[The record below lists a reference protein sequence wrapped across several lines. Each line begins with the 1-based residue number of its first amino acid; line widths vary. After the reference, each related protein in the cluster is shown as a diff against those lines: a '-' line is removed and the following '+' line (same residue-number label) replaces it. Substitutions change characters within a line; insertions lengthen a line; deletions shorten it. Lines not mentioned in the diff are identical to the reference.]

1 MNILAEYML
10 LRQLVPFVVLC
21 FFFASKMVNH
31 KAFST
36 MFVLGSS
43 LVLMASFPKPYV
55 ARLWVA
61 YCLIVYSYACHVSG
75 DHVFAACYAILS
87 AHFGGWL
94 YEVPFWHPASMFY
107 SFRYPWVVNTQI
119 ISGVFCAWLLLKRDV
134 KVNKTMFLAILGYVA
149 VSVMYILDPTKM
161 IDRFYTAASLWWL
174 PRLGTMF
181 LLGASLTGIKG
192 EKQK

>member
-1 MNILAEYML
+1 MNILADYML

-21 FFFASKMVNH
+21 FFFASKTVNH

-36 MFVLGSS
+36 IFVLGSS

-94 YEVPFWHPASMFY
+94 YEVPFWHPASMFGSY
-107 SFRYPWVVNTQI
+107 RYHWVINTQI
-119 ISGVFCAWLLLKRDV
+119 LSGVFCAWLLKQREI
-134 KVNKTMFLAILGYVA
+134 KVNKTMLSAILGYIS
-149 VSVMYILDPTKM
+149 VSVFYILKPSTRVFM
-161 IDRFYTAASLWWL
+161 SVQLWWL
-174 PRLGTMF
+174 PRVGVMF
-181 LLGASLTGIKG
+181 LLGSIITGIVG

>member
-1 MNILAEYML
+1 ML
-10 LRQLVPFVVLC
+10 LRQLVPAVVLC

-36 MFVLGSS
+36 MFVIVSS
-43 LVLMASFPKPYV
+43 LVLMTSFPKPYV

-61 YCLIVYSYACHVSG
+61 YCLVVYSYACHVSG

-107 SFRYPWVVNTQI
+107 STRYPWLVNTQI
-119 ISGVFCAWLLLKRDV
+119 VSGLLCVQLLATRKIEA
-134 KVNKTMFLAILGYVA
+134 NKTMLLAILGYVA
-149 VSVMYILDPTKM
+149 VSFFYILKPSTRVFM
-161 IDRFYTAASLWWL
+161 SVQLWWL
-174 PRLGTMF
+174 PRVGVIF
-181 LLGASLTGIKG
+181 LLGSIISGIVG
-192 EKQK
+192 ENKVESS